1 MHEKGVGRGERRSS
15 FEVGWVLGRSLGCPG
30 QEGKGGKKEERD
42 AFSCLQLCRVS
53 EEEEEHFSQPHAAAI
68 VEPEYRFVL
77 LPAGAFTFPLS
88 LPPFTACLLQQ
99 CLFFSLHGGDVTG
112 DAGSVP
118 TRKGIAVSYGFFIF
132 WVLEFFFISSTHLS
146 VRDISTHS

>member
-1 MHEKGVGRGERRSS
+1 MLEGERGEVRSRSVGFWGAHSDVREEKG
-15 FEVGWVLGRSLGCPG
+15 
-30 QEGKGGKKEERD
+30 KEERRRKEMHFP
-42 AFSCLQLCRVS
+42 ASSSVGCRP
-53 EEEEEHFSQPHAAAI
+53 EEEEHFSQPHDAAI